1 MRGSA
6 HDPTKSVA
14 YESLYAFENP
24 SFFHSDSELYDKVT
38 DFCLDLPST
47 PGELLND
54 EDPYLFDMRYGRLL
68 RQDFTMHLIGLY
80 PLPQNGEL
88 AVYLA

>member
-1 MRGSA
+1 LRGSA

-14 YESLYAFENP
+14 YEFLYAFENP
-24 SFFHSDSELYDKVT
+24 SFFHSVSEVYDKVA

-68 RQDFTMHLIGLY
+68 RQDFHDAFDRLVPPSTKR
-80 PLPQNGEL
+80 
-88 AVYLA
+88 